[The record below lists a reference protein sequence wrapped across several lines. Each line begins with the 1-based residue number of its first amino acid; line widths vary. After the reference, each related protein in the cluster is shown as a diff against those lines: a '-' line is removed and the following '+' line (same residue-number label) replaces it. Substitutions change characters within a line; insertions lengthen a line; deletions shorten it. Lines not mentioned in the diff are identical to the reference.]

1 MPFTMRRKSMNAMP
15 TVCRA
20 LVLVAGATFAATTA
34 GAQAPAAEAQR
45 SSWRLGASTGGY
57 VPRSSVIIGADGSN
71 TRLSA
76 GPSFSLDLQYLVS
89 RWVSVY
95 ANGTF
100 AFSTITLGTT
110 IRPTVIGPSN
120 QVLLLG
126 GTGGLLLTLPASG
139 GLGRHL
145 QPTLRLGGGLKGYSF
160 NLTDAHN
167 QWRPTADIGLG
178 FRGVG
183 SGPIEVTAEVR
194 YLPSSFDQSKLPTR
208 GIVPQRQRQN
218 DLLFGIGIG
227 IQP

>member
-1 MPFTMRRKSMNAMP
+1 MAFTMRPEWMNPMA
-15 TVCRA
+15 TVCR
-20 LVLVAGATFAATTA
+20 VLVFVSGATIATTA
-34 GAQAPAAEAQR
+34 AGAQTPAAEAQR

-57 VPRSSVIIGADGSN
+57 APRSSVIIGADGSN
-71 TRLSA
+71 TRLSP

-89 RWVSVY
+89 RWASVY
-95 ANGTF
+95 ADGTF

-120 QVLLLG
+120 QVVLMG
-126 GTGGLLLTLPASG
+126 GTGGLLLTLPGSG

-145 QPTLRLGGGLKGYSF
+145 QPMLRLGGGLKGYFF
-160 NLTDAHN
+160 NLTGAHN
-167 QWRPTADIGLG
+167 QWRPTGDIGLG

-208 GIVPQRQRQN
+208 GIVPQDQRQN

-227 IQP
+227 IRP